1 MNSIKKVGEKYILTC
16 EDGSVFDCEL
26 WFEKK
31 TNAWHVKLPKNN
43 PSGRTYVRKSI
54 VDGCKD
60 QTYEFPTKTVF
71 RSGLTSGGWRSRLT
85 KEELEELK
93 SYEDGIE
100 RLKKVGLSRK
110 PKSETDKLKDQIK
123 KLEEELEEL
132 KSLRELRE
140 KSEK

>member
-54 VDGCKD
+54 VDGSNGV
-60 QTYEFPTKTVF
+60 YEFPTKTEF
-71 RSGLTSGGWRSRLT
+71 RTLSGGGWRSRLT
-85 KEELEELK
+85 KDELEELK
-93 SYEDGIE
+93 TYEEGIE

-110 PKSETDKLKDQIK
+110 PKSENDRLKEQIK
-123 KLEEELEEL
+123 KLEEELRN
-132 KSLRELRE
+132 LR
-140 KSEK
+140 SERKV